1 MQIDILVEEPS
12 AETALRHLLPKMSPG
27 QVKINI
33 INMHSKDNLLKK
45 LPARLQAYQDRID
58 KGERLR
64 IVVLVDRDNEDC
76 IRLKAKLETMAHA
89 AKLSTK
95 TSPDAEGGFVVLN
108 RIVVEELEAWFLGDP
123 DALRKAFPSLRK
135 LNFNAK
141 PFQNPDNGG
150 TWETLH
156 RILRKNGIY
165 RSCYPKID
173 AARRI
178 SQHMEIS
185 ANRSKSFQA
194 FVSGIKTV
202 LDS

>member
-12 AETALRHLLPKMSPG
+12 AEAALRYLLPKIA
-27 QVKINI
+27 QEKIPAHI
-33 INMHSKDNLLKK
+33 INMRNKDNLLRK
-45 LPARLQAYQDRID
+45 LPARLQAYRNRID

-76 IRLKAKLETMAHA
+76 VRLKNKLEIMARA
-89 AKLSTK
+89 AKLPTK
-95 TSPDAEGGFVVLN
+95 SSPDAQGGFVVLN
-108 RIVVEELEAWFLGDP
+108 RIVVEELESWFLGDP
-123 DALRKAFPSLRK
+123 AALRRAFPSLPRP
-135 LNFNAK
+135 NSSAK

-156 RILRKNGIY
+156 RFLKKYGIY
-165 RSCYPKID
+165 RNSYPKIE

-185 ANRSKSFQA
+185 ENRSKSFQT
-194 FVSGIKTV
+194 FVSGMKTV
-202 LDS
+202 LY